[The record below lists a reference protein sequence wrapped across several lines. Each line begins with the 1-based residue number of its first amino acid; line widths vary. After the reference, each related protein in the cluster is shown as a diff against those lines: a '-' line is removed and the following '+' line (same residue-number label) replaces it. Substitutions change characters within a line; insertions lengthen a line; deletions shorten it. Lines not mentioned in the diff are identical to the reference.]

1 MPVGTGGEVAS
12 ETPIKS
18 VPQRV
23 LAVNLTLG
31 DLVLGKLELPRSS
44 RSLGPDKTAC
54 LTGRA
59 LRMAAQRSPGDS
71 PPAGLERCRRW
82 WPASRAAGEGW

>member
-44 RSLGPDKTAC
+44 RSLGSDKTAC
-54 LTGRA
+54 LSGRA
-59 LRMAAQRSPGDS
+59 LRVAAQRSPG
-71 PPAGLERCRRW
+71 AGACRRW